1 MEITKTIPLHGRN
14 WAMRVAGALTAAAA
28 AVLVLP
34 EVASA
39 HVTVQPGTAEGG
51 GFTVVAFR
59 VPNERDDANT
69 TRVRVTL
76 PEDQPIGSV
85 RTTPVPG
92 WKVVTTT
99 RHLDQPIEMF
109 GEQVSDVI
117 AQVTWTATGDGVAPG
132 QYEDFEL
139 SLGPLP
145 ASGDL
150 VFPARQTYSSGE
162 QVDWNEVA
170 VDDSAEP
177 EHPAPVLSVSQPADE
192 APSPSSSAA
201 PNGSVDGEDEAGSAE
216 GDAGGQMLP
225 LVLSS
230 VAVVVSLGALALA
243 WTRRRA

>member
-1 MEITKTIPLHGRN
+1 MKIKNTIPLHGRTG
-14 WAMRVAGALTAAAA
+14 ALRVVGALTATAA

-34 EVASA
+34 AVASA

-76 PEDQPIGSV
+76 PKDQPIGSV

-117 AQVTWTATGDGVAPG
+117 AQVTWTATGEGIAPG
-132 QYEDFEL
+132 QFEDFEL
-139 SLGPLP
+139 NLGPLP
-145 ASGDL
+145 DSGDL

-177 EHPAPVLSVSQPADE
+177 EHPAPVLTVSQPADG
-192 APSPSSSAA
+192 APSPTSSAD
-201 PNGSVDGEDEAGSAE
+201 PSGSAGGEDEAGSVE
-216 GDAGGQMLP
+216 DDGGSETLP

-230 VAVVVSLGALALA
+230 VAVLVSLGALALA